1 MSESSDQPPVGASTR
16 FSITT
21 VGEGS
26 AVSREDIVAVEEPLE
41 IRIVTE
47 FEGRRRSQSLSVTM
61 RSPGHDFE
69 LAAGFLLAEGI
80 VAGGEDIWRI
90 VHCEDPVGGE
100 ARNIVDVHLRPGVK
114 IDPERFRRNV
124 YTSSSC
130 GVCGKESIA
139 ALRRLGGRA
148 PVGDLVVESRTIQSL
163 SEKLLSVQDV
173 FSCTGGLH
181 ACGVFSGGGE
191 LELVREDV
199 GRHNAVDKAV
209 GRLLL
214 ADALPASSKIFLVSG
229 RASFELVHK
238 TMAAGVSIL
247 LAVGAPS
254 SLAVETARAFE
265 MTLAGFVRRDRF
277 NVYCGRQRIMGLRTG

>member
-1 MSESSDQPPVGASTR
+1 MPESSDRPPVGASTR
-16 FSITT
+16 CAITAIRK
-21 VGEGS
+21 GS
-26 AVSREDIVAVEEPLE
+26 AAEREDVVAVEEPLE
-41 IRIVTE
+41 IRVVAE
-47 FEGRRRSQSLSVTM
+47 FKGIRRSQSLSITM

-80 VAGGEDIWRI
+80 VGGAGDIWRI
-90 VHCEDPVGGE
+90 AYCEDSTDDGAE
-100 ARNIVDVHLRPGVK
+100 NIVEVHLKPGIG
-114 IDPERFRRNV
+114 IDPERFRRHV

-130 GVCGKESIA
+130 GVCGKESIE
-139 ALRRLGGRA
+139 ALRRLGGKA
-148 PVGDLVVESRTIQSL
+148 PVGNLVVERRTIQSL
-163 SEKLLSVQDV
+163 PEKLLSSQDV
-173 FSCTGGLH
+173 FSSTGGLH
-181 ACGVFSGGGE
+181 ACGVFSRHGE

-214 ADALPASSKIFLVSG
+214 VDALPASSTIFLVSG

-238 TMAAGVSIL
+238 TMAAGVSVL

-265 MTLAGFVRRDRF
+265 MTLAGFVRGDRF
-277 NVYCGRQRIMGLRTG
+277 NVYCGRRRIAGL